1 MSKVSGVL
9 LNFYFFIF
17 FWFWFITTWILIVV
31 FRIAFFKKCKNFVK
45 KTFFSKRKISVFYFE
60 VFGPESAGNKYR
72 SHKWVEILNANKFKA
87 KSVYVFDYREYL
99 QLTSHKSSMPFF
111 LMGFMWFRFLQILQ
125 SAFYDIVIVRRELLQ
140 FNDYGNSFFEKFLS
154 AVHDKRILD
163 FDDDIAAAKNEP
175 KQISFFGKLLLESN
189 RKFSS
194 SLKYYTAFLLGSRY
208 LKDLL
213 IEWRPEIKD
222 EQILI
227 LPTCVDYDNYPPKN
241 YSGTNRQLTIGWVGA
256 KGNLKSLIPLI
267 PALNNL
273 TRKYNFK
280 LLVICDRPLDV
291 PVQFPMEFIKWNQKY
306 EVEQIHLIDIGIM
319 PLANT
324 KTQKGKCGF
333 KLIQYMGC
341 GVVSMATAL
350 TANNDIIDDG
360 ENGFLI
366 PADDDWEI
374 YFEKVFSLKNQYAE
388 IGLKA
393 YQKIKSIYSFN
404 GQTNGLISFL
414 NQIGSDNK

>member
-1 MSKVSGVL
+1 MSKVSGAL

-17 FWFWFITTWILIVV
+17 FWFWFLAIWIFILI
-31 FRIAFFKKCKNFVK
+31 FRIIFFKEIKLFIK
-45 KTFFSKRKISVFYFE
+45 KTFFPKRKCSVFYFE

-72 SHKWVEILNANKFKA
+72 SHKWVEILNANNFKA
-87 KSVYVFDYREYL
+87 KSVHVFDYREYL

-125 SAFYDIVIVRRELLQ
+125 SSFYDIVIVRRELLQ

-154 AVHDKRILD
+154 AVHNKRILD

-175 KQISFFGKLLLESN
+175 KQISFFGKLILESP

-194 SLKYYTAFLLGSRY
+194 SLKYYTAFFPGSGY
-208 LKDLL
+208 LKNLL
-213 IEWRPEIKD
+213 IEWRPEIKE

-227 LPTCVDYDNYPPKN
+227 LPTCVDYDKYQPKN
-241 YSGTNRQLTIGWVGA
+241 YSEIKNQLIIGWVGA
-256 KGNLKSLIPLI
+256 KGNLKSLLPLI

-273 TRKYNFK
+273 IRKYNFK
-280 LLVICDRPLDV
+280 LLVICDRPLDT
-291 PVQFPMEFIKWNQKY
+291 QAEFPIEFIKWNQKY

-319 PLANT
+319 PLANS
-324 KTQKGKCGF
+324 KTQKGKCG
-333 KLIQYMGC
+333 LGC

-350 TANNDIIDDG
+350 TANNDIIDDC
-360 ENGFLI
+360 ENGFLV
-366 PADDDWEI
+366 PPDADWEI

-393 YQKIKSIYSFN
+393 YQKIKSTYSFN
-404 GQTNGLISFL
+404 NQTNGLVSFL